1 MLLDSIAPMLLDERP
16 LDLAQPGWLYE
27 IKIDGWRQL
36 AEFGDG
42 ACLLKTKGGADATKW
57 FPEISRSLA
66 TVPGGPHV
74 VDGEIAVLD
83 DLGRADFDR
92 VQARGLRKRM
102 YEGADLV
109 TYCVFDLLVRG
120 GISIMD
126 QPLRKRKAALAR
138 LFKIPPPRVLLVT
151 HFLPEDN
158 IRRIFDEA
166 VIPLKL
172 EGLVGKRVDSVY
184 ESGVR
189 SANWVK
195 VKRKG
200 AIPPGR
206 FKRG

>member
-1 MLLDSIAPMLLDERP
+1 MLLDTIAPMLLDERP
-16 LDLAQPGWLYE
+16 LDLAQPGWLFE
-27 IKIDGWRQL
+27 IKIDGWRVL

-42 ACLLKTKGGADATKW
+42 ACRLKTKSGADATKW

-74 VDGEIAVLD
+74 VDGEMAVLD
-83 DLGRADFDR
+83 ELGRADFDR
-92 VQARGLRKRM
+92 MQTRGLRRRM

-109 TYCVFDLLVRG
+109 TYCLFDLLVRAG
-120 GISIMD
+120 VSIMD
-126 QPLRKRKAALAR
+126 QPLIKRKAALAR
-138 LFKIPPPRVLLVT
+138 LLKVPPPRVLLVS
-151 HFLPEDN
+151 HFDPEDN

-172 EGLVGKRVDSVY
+172 EGLVAKRVDSVY
-184 ESGVR
+184 QPGVR
-189 SANWVK
+189 TTDWVK

-206 FKRG
+206 FRRG